1 MKHLISIMVM
11 CAALLGAPQAR
22 AEQHCMARALA
33 DVSAMEAPEEIRS
46 KKNGSFGPV
55 TQIKVNKKTGRMYY
69 CSQNTYCYDSNA
81 FELTTPCR
89 VKLDKEYGFGFS
101 SYFAYFTR

>member
-1 MKHLISIMVM
+1 MKRLISGTAM

-22 AEQHCMARALA
+22 AEPHCMARALA
-33 DVSAMEAPEEIRS
+33 DVPAMEAPEEIRS

-81 FELTTPCR
+81 FELNTPCR
-89 VKLDKEYGFGFS
+89 IKLDKEYGFGFS